1 MASPVAATRVNVKVR
16 RGKKLEKEE
25 ANLGC
30 DHVCVEINQGSSH
43 FKLSRSQTELSQ
55 DLGRSS
61 RGRGRRNKKEEE
73 KSEIFKLAGGNFF
86 FSFND
91 STQHRLRAFR
101 FICWTVG
108 EFLKGKV
115 L

>member
-1 MASPVAATRVNVKVR
+1 MTSPVAATRVNVKVR

-55 DLGRSS
+55 DLGPLVKRKRKEKGERRRK
-61 RGRGRRNKKEEE
+61 RGKKRN
-73 KSEIFKLAGGNFF
+73 I
-86 FSFND
+86 
-91 STQHRLRAFR
+91 
-101 FICWTVG
+101 
-108 EFLKGKV
+108 
-115 L
+115 

>member
-1 MASPVAATRVNVKVR
+1 MASPVAVNVKVR

-55 DLGRSS
+55 DLGSLVKRK
-61 RGRGRRNKKEEE
+61 RKEERRR
-73 KSEIFKLAGGNFF
+73 K
-86 FSFND
+86 
-91 STQHRLRAFR
+91 R
-101 FICWTVG
+101 
-108 EFLKGKV
+108 GKKRNI
-115 L
+115 